1 MRIAVGSDHA
11 GFALKSLIVDH
22 LAAAGHDV
30 LDLGTDS
37 GEVSVDYPVYGAAV
51 GRAVAAGRAERGVCV
66 CGTGIGIGIAANKV
80 PGIRAAVV
88 HDSTTASLARRHND
102 ANVACLG
109 ERTTGT
115 AEAVDAVD
123 TFFSTGFDGG
133 RHQRRIDEIAG
144 LEAPQDATG
153 DGPDQHDG
161 HVEDTERAQPTP

>member
-1 MRIAVGSDHA
+1 MRIAVASDHA
-11 GFALKSLIVDH
+11 GFALKSLLADH
-22 LAAAGHDV
+22 LVAAGHDV

-37 GEVSVDYPVYGAAV
+37 GDVSVDYPRYGAAV

-109 ERTTGT
+109 ERTTGA

-123 TFFSTGFDGG
+123 TFFSTGFEGG
-133 RHQRRIDEIAG
+133 RHQRRVDQIAG
-144 LEAPQDATG
+144 YDAGRPAPGVGTD
-153 DGPDQHDG
+153 DHDE
-161 HVEDTERAQPTP
+161 HTERAQPIP